1 MKDLENAPSSTKF
14 VATAGYMVCSSLM
27 LMVNKLSIHYLPKP
41 GIVLLIQFLTS
52 AMFAFIIGASGVAEV
67 DNLTWDKIQK
77 FWPAVLAQLA
87 TIFSGVKALQYSN
100 VETFVV
106 FRASVPL
113 VLSFLDYKF
122 LGRQLPGARSALC
135 LGGLL
140 VGTAIYALT
149 DSQFEVHGYKWIGI
163 WYCAFAFDQAYLKHV
178 VQTVPM
184 TVFGGV
190 YYQNTLGS
198 VGLFALCIAT
208 REFDDVSVASW
219 GPMVWGPLLTSCV
232 LGMGLSTFAYR
243 VRAMTSATAFAILGN
258 VCKIVTVLLNWMIW
272 DKHCSHTGLAGLML
286 CLVCAYFYEPAPRR
300 AVPATDPEDGQLL
313 VETSTR

>member
-1 MKDLENAPSSTKF
+1 MKDLESASKGTKF
-14 VATAGYMVCSSLM
+14 IATTGYMVCSSLM
-27 LMVNKLSIHYLPKP
+27 LMVNKLSVHYLPKP
-41 GIVLLIQFLTS
+41 GIVLLIQFLSS

-67 DNLTWDKIQK
+67 DNLTWEKVQN

-122 LGRQLPGARSALC
+122 LGRELPGTRSALC

-140 VGTAIYALT
+140 LGTAIYTIT

-163 WYCAFAFDQAYLKHV
+163 WYIAFAFDQAYLKHV

-184 TVFGGV
+184 TAFGGV
-190 YYQNTLGS
+190 YYQNALGS
-198 VGLFALCIAT
+198 VGLLALCIVT
-208 REFDDVSVASW
+208 NEFHDVDVTSW
-219 GPMVWGPLLTSCV
+219 NAMVWGPLLTSCL

-272 DKHCSHTGLAGLML
+272 DKHCSPTGLAGLLL
-286 CLVCAYFYEPAPRR
+286 CLACAYFYKPAPRR
-300 AVPATDPEDGQLL
+300 PVPESDPEEEAVL
-313 VETSTR
+313 VETNTK